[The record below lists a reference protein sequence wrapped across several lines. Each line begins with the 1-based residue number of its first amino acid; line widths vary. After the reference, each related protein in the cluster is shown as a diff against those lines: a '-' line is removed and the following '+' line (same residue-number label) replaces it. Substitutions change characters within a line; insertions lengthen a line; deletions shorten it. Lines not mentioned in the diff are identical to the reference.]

1 MDVVPVGAVAAPES
15 SAARVSFDTPS
26 VFACG
31 ESNRRSRPCNGGMIS
46 NVCGGGKGTG
56 CGTVDGT
63 AVVSLTMGVWGA
75 DDNFGSGVI
84 AAGDREAIAGTSK
97 GFATNEGEGSS
108 DQGNCLGKSRN
119 G

>member
-1 MDVVPVGAVAAPES
+1 MAPVGAVAAAGS

-31 ESNRRSRPCNGGMIS
+31 ESSRRSRPCNGGIIS

-56 CGTVDGT
+56 CGTVDGA

-75 DDNFGSGVI
+75 DDNFGSGVS
-84 AAGDREAIAGTSK
+84 AAGDREAIAGTGN
-97 GFATNEGEGSS
+97 GFATNEDEGNY